1 MNQRTRRRERVEVS
15 GEEKYAEHCIRKR
28 EGGGGGE
35 GGDWGVK
42 ETAKRG
48 DGRASGRKREIGE
61 RKKEEKERRKKK
73 RIRGFSRRRVE
84 WLGGRIIEL
93 PLIPSSPLCWVK
105 RGKKPVEKAARVRP
119 KLSLSFYLVKMEGRK
134 KEDIYRI
141 EGRKDKRKE
150 REKGK
155 NRRSRGSWLKG
166 CGLGEGGREG
176 GQNRRDD
183 NICIIFNARTSRLRG
198 GRHSLLP
205 PSSPPSSFL
214 HGLFSSSPPPPSYPR
229 FLDLLV
235 LLLPL
240 YFISLLHRT
249 RPPSSILERPP
260 PAE

>member
-28 EGGGGGE
+28 GGGGRRL
-35 GGDWGVK
+35 GGKRDSEARGWKGKRKEERDWG
-42 ETAKRG
+42 EEER
-48 DGRASGRKREIGE
+48 RKREE
-61 RKKEEKERRKKK
+61 KKK

-119 KLSLSFYLVKMEGRK
+119 KLSLSFCLVKMEGRK

-198 GRHSLLP
+198 GRHSLQP
-205 PSSPPSSFL
+205 PSSPPSFL